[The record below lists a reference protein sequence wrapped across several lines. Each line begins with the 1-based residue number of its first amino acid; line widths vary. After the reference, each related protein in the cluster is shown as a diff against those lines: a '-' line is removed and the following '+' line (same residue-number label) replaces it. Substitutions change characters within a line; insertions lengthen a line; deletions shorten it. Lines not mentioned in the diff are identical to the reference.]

1 MNKYTAKRS
10 CMAVPSNVY
19 LLVQKSELSSFSA
32 LCNFLFLQDDT
43 FLEEAFWAR
52 VLGQNY
58 HAASN

>member
-1 MNKYTAKRS
+1 
-10 CMAVPSNVY
+10 MAVPNNVY